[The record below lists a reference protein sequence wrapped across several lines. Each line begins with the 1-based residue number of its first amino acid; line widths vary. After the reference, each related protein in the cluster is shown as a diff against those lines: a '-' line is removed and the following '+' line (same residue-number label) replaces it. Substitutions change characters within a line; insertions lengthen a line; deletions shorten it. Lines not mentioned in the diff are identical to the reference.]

1 MNTDLRKK
9 AKNDFEE
16 DVFNLMNNVVFGKTV
31 ENVKKHRDI
40 KPVTTEIRRSY
51 LISQPNFHTAK
62 LFTETLLA
70 IEMKKTE
77 ILNKSVF

>member
-16 DVFNLMNNVVFGKTV
+16 DVFNLMNNVFFGKTV
-31 ENVKKHRDI
+31 ENVKKHREF

-51 LISQPNFHTAK
+51 LISQPNFHTPK

>member
-31 ENVKKHRDI
+31 ENVKNI
-40 KPVTTEIRRSY
+40 EISN
-51 LISQPNFHTAK
+51 LSQQK
-62 LFTETLLA
+62 
-70 IEMKKTE
+70 
-77 ILNKSVF
+77 

>member
-40 KPVTTEIRRSY
+40 N
-51 LISQPNFHTAK
+51 LSQQK
-62 LFTETLLA
+62 
-70 IEMKKTE
+70 
-77 ILNKSVF
+77 